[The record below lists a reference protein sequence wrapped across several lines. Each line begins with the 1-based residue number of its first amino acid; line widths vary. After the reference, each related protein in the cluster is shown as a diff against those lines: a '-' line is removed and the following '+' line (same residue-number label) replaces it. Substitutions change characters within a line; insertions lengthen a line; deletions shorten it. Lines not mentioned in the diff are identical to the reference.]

1 MSDNGT
7 PSPIASVVIQELR
20 EAARR
25 GASVRELVAVIHRRT
40 GSSDKTPIPVLTGF
54 LHAFRVPLPKIL
66 PIREWLGTN
75 NDQEIDALILP
86 EIEKTRPQWAAEEL
100 STSATG

>member
-1 MSDNGT
+1 MADNGT
-7 PSPIASVVIQELR
+7 PSPIAADVIRELR
-20 EAARR
+20 ETARR
-25 GASVRELVAVIHRRT
+25 GASVRALVEVMHRRT
-40 GSSDKTPIPVLTGF
+40 GSSNATLIPVLVGF
-54 LHAFRVPLPKIL
+54 VHAFRVPLPKIL

-86 EIEKTRPQWAAEEL
+86 EIEKTRPQWAAEDL